1 MNAPGE
7 EEPMMLGKPE
17 PRAVSEYSRSDPGWD
32 GNGNADQSKALPE
45 AAEQRSEE
53 RWALRTIISALSLV
67 ALIATAGALVLSIM
81 NRAVPQLLL
90 ALGSVAVGALITLLV
105 TAFGK
110 GVPTRPSDPSA
121 SANHRRG
128 P

>member
-1 MNAPGE
+1 MNAPGG
-7 EEPMMLGKPE
+7 EEPKMLGKPE
-17 PRAVSEYSRSDPGWD
+17 PRAVSEYSSDPGRD
-32 GNGNADQSKALPE
+32 GNGNADQAKALPE
-45 AAEQRSEE
+45 AVERRSEE
-53 RWALRTIISALSLV
+53 RWALRTIVSALSLV

-110 GVPTRPSDPSA
+110 YVPPPNADPAA